1 MAYQGL
7 AFAKVNLTLD
17 IVGRRDD
24 GYHLLESVMQ
34 SLSLCDVVEVRP
46 ASETTLVCDMPG
58 LVCDE
63 SNLALRAWRLMQREF
78 VLDGGLA
85 ITLHKEIPLGG
96 GLGGGSADAAQVLLA
111 VNEIYQLNLGRE
123 KLIELAAKLGAD
135 VPFCLYGGTALAEGI
150 GEKLTPLAGCPELRL
165 LLVNPG
171 IEVAT
176 PQVYR
181 QYDEMSGM
189 KTGVISG
196 RACEQSPYT
205 GAMIEALVSGS
216 PAAVG
221 ASLYN
226 ALEPPAF
233 AVCPRLAEIMAE
245 LTAMGLKTLLC
256 GSGATVMGIA
266 ADKKQ
271 AAIAE
276 ARLSGKYPFVA
287 AVKAGGF

>member
-34 SLSLCDVVEVRP
+34 SLSLCDVVEARP

-58 LVCDE
+58 LACDE
-63 SNLALRAWRLMQREF
+63 SNLALRAWRLMQQEF
-78 VLDGGLA
+78 ALDGGLA

-111 VNEIYQLNLGRE
+111 ANEIYQLNLGRE
-123 KLIELAAKLGAD
+123 KLIELAARLGAD
-135 VPFCLYGGTALAEGI
+135 VPFCLYGATALAEGI
-150 GEKLTPLAGCPELRL
+150 GEKLTPFAGCPELRL
-165 LLVNPG
+165 VLVNPG

-181 QYDEMSGM
+181 QYDVMLGAVSG
-189 KTGVISG
+189 GVCG
-196 RACEQSPYT
+196 QSPHT
-205 GAMIEALVSGS
+205 GAMIQALAAGS

-221 ASLYN
+221 EALYN
-226 ALEPPAF
+226 ALETPAF
-233 AVCPRLAEIMAE
+233 AMYPKLAEIKAE